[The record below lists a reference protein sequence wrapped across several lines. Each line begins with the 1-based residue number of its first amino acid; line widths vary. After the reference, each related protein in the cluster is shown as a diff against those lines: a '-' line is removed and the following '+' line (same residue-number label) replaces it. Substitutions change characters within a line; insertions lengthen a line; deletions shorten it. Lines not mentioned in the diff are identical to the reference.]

1 MVSKKIEKE
10 PLYGTI
16 GEVPS
21 VEIGRFG
28 ANRVLQE
35 AKCEDW
41 CASLEICVES
51 MTDVRYTA
59 TRDA

>member
-1 MVSKKIEKE
+1 MD
-10 PLYGTI
+10 TI

-21 VEIGRFG
+21 IKMDLLVP
-28 ANRVLQE
+28 NRVLKK

>member
-1 MVSKKIEKE
+1 
-10 PLYGTI
+10 
-16 GEVPS
+16 
-21 VEIGRFG
+21 
-28 ANRVLQE
+28 VLEE

>member
-1 MVSKKIEKE
+1 MVSKKIRKK
-10 PLYGTI
+10 PRHGYD

-21 VEIGRFG
+21 VEMDPFG
-28 ANRVLQE
+28 ANRVLE
-35 AKCEDW
+35 EVKCEDW